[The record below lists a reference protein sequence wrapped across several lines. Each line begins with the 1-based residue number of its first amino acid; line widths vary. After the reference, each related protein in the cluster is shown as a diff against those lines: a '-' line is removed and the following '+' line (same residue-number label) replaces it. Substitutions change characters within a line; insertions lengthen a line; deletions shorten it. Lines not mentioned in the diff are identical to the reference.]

1 MCNCC
6 GNNANNNEKR
16 ELPKTYD
23 HHEVEQKWYAYWE
36 QEGCFSHRLNEGGE
50 PFSVVMPPPNV
61 TGQLHLGHAIDNTMQ
76 DILTRWH
83 RMQGHQTLWVPGCD
97 HAGIATQAKVEEHLA
112 KEGISK
118 YDLGREAFVERVWD
132 WKHQYH
138 DRIVKQLKTL
148 GSSCDWE
155 QERFTLD
162 EGCNEA
168 VNEVFV
174 RLYNEGLIYRG
185 TYIINWC
192 PKCQTTISDIE
203 VEHADHAGHLWHLR
217 YPLADDSGY
226 VVVATTRPETM
237 LGDTAVAV
245 HPEDERYR
253 ELVGKTIM
261 LPLMNREIPIIA
273 DDYVDKEYGTG
284 AVKIT
289 PAHDPNDFEMGL
301 RHKLPQITVIGKD
314 ARMNENA
321 GAYQGLDRYEC
332 RDKVVADLEALGL
345 LEKIEDISHAVGE
358 CYRCGSVI
366 EPLISPQ
373 WFVKMAPLAKPAIEA
388 VKRGDIRFVPGRFA
402 KIYLGWLENIRDWC
416 ISRQLWWGHRIPVW
430 YCDDCGEVI
439 CQKTEPAAC
448 PKCGSGQ
455 LHRDEDVLDTWFSS
469 GLWPFETLGWP
480 DMEKMAPLRK
490 FYPTSVLVTGRDI
503 IFFWVAR
510 MIFTGLHFM
519 GEKPFGDVF
528 IHGLVMDA
536 QGRKMSKS
544 LGNGIDPIEIC
555 EQYGADPLRF
565 MLITGNTPG
574 NDLRFQMERLEASR
588 NFCNKIWNASRFVLM
603 NLADYDPADRGEV
616 CYSLADKWILT
627 RLKEAAAGISANLAK
642 YELGE
647 AARQIYDF
655 TWDCFCDWYIEMSKP
670 RLYGDNREERRAAQR
685 VLVEVLDNILRLL
698 HPFMPF
704 ITEEIWQALPL
715 ADKGRSIML
724 ADWPQAGELPAW
736 PEETA
741 VMDLNMEAVRAIRN
755 IRAEMNVPPG
765 KKVEV
770 IMATEAAA
778 EGLHQGELY
787 IKALCVA
794 DSLTIVPGD
803 SPAVEAAAA
812 AHVRGVDI
820 YLPLKGLID
829 LDKERARLEK
839 EVANMDKEIKRLEG
853 KLNNAGFI
861 SKAPA
866 EVVAG
871 ERQKLADYSEK
882 RASLLDRLAQLM

>member
-1 MCNCC
+1 MT
-6 GNNANNNEKR
+6 

-23 HHEVEQKWYAYWE
+23 HHAVEQKWYEYWE
-36 QEGCFSHRLNEGGE
+36 KGGFFSHKRNADNPDAER
-50 PFSVVMPPPNV
+50 FSVVMPPPNV
-61 TGQLHLGHAIDNTMQ
+61 TGQLHLGHAMDNTMQ

-83 RMQGHQTLWVPGCD
+83 RMQGHQTLWVPGSD
-97 HAGIATQAKVEEHLA
+97 HAGIATQAKVEAHLA
-112 KEGISK
+112 EQGISK
-118 YDLGREAFVERVWD
+118 YDLGRDAFVDKVWD

-138 DRIVKQLKTL
+138 GRIVKQLKML
-148 GSSCDWE
+148 GSSCDWD

-162 EGCNEA
+162 DGCNEA

-185 TYIINWC
+185 RYIINWC
-192 PKCQTTISDIE
+192 PQCQTTISDIE
-203 VEHADHAGHLWHLR
+203 VEHNEHAGHLWHFR
-217 YPLADDSGY
+217 YPLTDGSGY
-226 VVVATTRPETM
+226 ITIATTRPETM

-253 ELVGKTIM
+253 DLVGKTLM
-261 LPLMNREIPIIA
+261 LPLVNREIPLIA
-273 DDYVDKEYGTG
+273 DAYVDKEYGTG

-301 RHKLPQITVIGKD
+301 RHNLPQITVIGKD
-314 ARMNENA
+314 AKMNEQA
-321 GAYQGLDRYEC
+321 GEYAGMDRYEC
-332 RDKVVADLEALGL
+332 RKAVVAAMDKLGL

-358 CYRCGSVI
+358 CYRCGSII

-373 WFVKMAPLAKPAIEA
+373 WFVKMEPLAKPAIEA
-388 VKRGDIRFVPGRFA
+388 VKNGDIRFVPARFA

-430 YCDDCGEVI
+430 YCDECGEVI
-439 CQKTEPAAC
+439 CQKEEPQEC
-448 PKCGSGQ
+448 PKCHASHEK

-480 DMEKMAPLRK
+480 DEAKMEPLKK

-519 GEKPFGDVF
+519 NEKPFSDVF
-528 IHGLVMDA
+528 IHGLILDA

-544 LGNGIDPIEIC
+544 LGNGIDPIEII
-555 EQYGADPLRF
+555 EKYGADPLRF
-565 MLITGNTPG
+565 MLVTGNTPG

-588 NFCNKIWNASRFVLM
+588 NFVNKIWNASRFVLM
-603 NLADYDPADRGEV
+603 NIQDKAEQTELR
-616 CYSLADKWILT
+616 YSLADKWILSE
-627 RLKEAAAGISANLAK
+627 LKQAVAGVSNNLAK

-670 RLYGDNREERRAAQR
+670 RLYGDDPVERYTAQT
-685 VLVEVLDNILRLL
+685 VLVEVLTCILKLL

-704 ITEEIWQALPL
+704 ITEEIWQALPHE
-715 ADKGRSIML
+715 GESIMV
-724 ADWPQAGELPAW
+724 AEWPQAEQM
-736 PEETA
+736 PEYQKEAA
-741 VMDLNMEAVRAIRN
+741 VLALDMEAVRAIRN

-765 KKVEV
+765 KKIEL
-770 IMATEAAA
+770 IFAADSAA
-778 EGLHQGELY
+778 EGLRQGEIY
-787 IKALCVA
+787 IKALCGA
-794 DSLTIVPGD
+794 ESMKILPPA
-803 SPAVEAAAA
+803 SPELDASQAAV
-812 AHVRGVDI
+812 AHVRGIDI

-829 LDKERARLEK
+829 LDKETARLQK

-853 KLNNAGFI
+853 KLNNQGFL

-866 EVVAG
+866 DVVAG
-871 ERQKLADYSEK
+871 EKVKLADYTEK
-882 RASLLDRLAQLM
+882 KASLLERLAQLEKM